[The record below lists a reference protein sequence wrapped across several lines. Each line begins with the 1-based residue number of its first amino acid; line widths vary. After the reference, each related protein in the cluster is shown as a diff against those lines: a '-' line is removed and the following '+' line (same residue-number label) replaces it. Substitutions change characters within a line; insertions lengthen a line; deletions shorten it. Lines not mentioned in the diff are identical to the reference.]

1 MSQGPQYTSCVAPA
15 DFQPLNMAV
24 VYSLIALI
32 GAGVITAIF
41 SLGVGAILIIPSL
54 VQLLRYILD
63 FMLNGKLICLHR
75 SPDNACQCSSDGGT
89 VCAIGEV
96 ADTEDVGE
104 DKNPIEDIDNDYAVN
119 IILAPL
125 DMREFALHSA
135 DENLQSATAPTQ
147 PQGDLLRL
155 QPGMPVED
163 GKPKFTAYF
172 RTMVMTLLDGQ
183 YHAWTE
189 IIGRD
194 YGWFGIVGPD
204 QQKEWGDYLVANA
217 WLEPQKF
224 SVPVLHCEFEGSRI
238 RDMLAAIEAFSFGG
252 SWCKKNWFF
261 RALCVILQT
270 IFSPFALAALAVAWA
285 AAQDGS
291 PADALQGGGT
301 ISNKDW
307 LIVRGRWTYDGGHS
321 GWNEVHATRTVQKVF
336 NVPNTP
342 AEFESFRERWCQ
354 RMSEVP
360 HVDSPGVRPLEPGE
374 QTAYDNQQR
383 PENRWRLHPDLDGCE
398 PAGTPGIR

>member
-1 MSQGPQYTSCVAPA
+1 MSQGPQYTSCIEPA
-15 DFQPLNMAV
+15 DFEPLNMAV
-24 VYSLIALI
+24 VYSLAALI

-41 SLGVGAILIIPSL
+41 SLGVGAILIIPAL

-75 SPDNACQCSSDGGT
+75 SPDNKCLCSSDGAT

-119 IILAPL
+119 IVLAPF

-135 DENLQSATAPTQ
+135 DENLATATAPTE

-163 GKPKFTAYF
+163 GKPMFTAYF

-217 WLEPQKF
+217 WLQPRKY

-238 RDMLAAIEAFSFGG
+238 RDMLDAIEAFSFGG

-261 RALCVILQT
+261 RLLCVILQT
-270 IFSPFALAALAVAWA
+270 LFSPFALAALAAAWA
-285 AAQDGS
+285 AATDGAPPMRFRAAARS
-291 PADALQGGGT
+291 
-301 ISNKDW
+301 
-307 LIVRGRWTYDGGHS
+307 
-321 GWNEVHATRTVQKVF
+321 ATRTGSLSAAAG
-336 NVPNTP
+336 PTT
-342 AEFESFRERWCQ
+342 
-354 RMSEVP
+354 
-360 HVDSPGVRPLEPGE
+360 GG
-374 QTAYDNQQR
+374 T
-383 PENRWRLHPDLDGCE
+383 
-398 PAGTPGIR
+398 PAGTRSTPREWCRRSTTSRTPRQSSRTSGSDGASG